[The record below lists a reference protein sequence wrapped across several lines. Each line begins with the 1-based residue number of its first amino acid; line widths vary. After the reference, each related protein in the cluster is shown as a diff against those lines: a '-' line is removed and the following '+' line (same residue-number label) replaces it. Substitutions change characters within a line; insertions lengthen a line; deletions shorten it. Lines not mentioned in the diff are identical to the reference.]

1 VSEKRAPFISGP
13 VRVATYTRISTDEEH
28 QPFSLE
34 AQALR
39 LGSYIESQDS
49 WQLVHRFTDQMSGST
64 LERPG
69 LQQAL
74 AYARA
79 KRYDMLLV
87 YRVDR
92 LCRSV
97 RGLAQILEE
106 LDHAGASFRSATE
119 PFDTATAAGRMMV
132 QMLGVFAE
140 FERATLIDRVIAGM
154 ERKAARGEWLGGHA
168 PYGYRLN
175 RDTALLEPNE
185 SEAPIARLIF
195 DLYTK
200 KRLGARGVANYL
212 SHHGYRSR
220 PGQLWSHV
228 SVLNVLRNPAY
239 VGKIAFRDTHYDSP
253 HAALV
258 DAETFAKAQRLLRQ
272 RGEDASTRRSN
283 TTDFLLSG
291 LVVCAACGRRY
302 IGTAAHGRNARYR
315 YYTCFSR
322 NRHGRQGCRSDVVRA
337 DLLDQAVL
345 ESLLATYA
353 DTEVVSAAIERWC
366 SRAAKQGPDSASQV
380 RRLEAEISGTESAVQ
395 RYYNAFENGRLPD
408 TRFASRVDA
417 LERRLTEL
425 RAKLEEL
432 RDSAKS
438 IQAPSKESVRDAEE
452 AVRDAMLN
460 GTPGQRKAL
469 LKELIVEVRV
479 ESRDSIIPTFRL
491 PATSVRVTEAM
502 VGRGGL
508 EPPVS
513 AVIRTE
519 RCASRSGRPSV
530 RRGRYVARV
539 GGIVGSSRQR
549 PAASF
554 VGAKSCQRSGCR
566 SSPPRW
572 RVGSKEPVHK
582 LRRRRIRK
590 R

>member
-1 VSEKRAPFISGP
+1 M
-13 VRVATYTRISTDEEH
+13 RVATYTRISTDEEH

-34 AQALR
+34 AQAQR
-39 LGSYIESQDS
+39 LGSYVQSQDG

-64 LERPG
+64 LDRHG
-69 LQQAL
+69 LQQAF

-92 LCRSV
+92 LSRSV
-97 RGLAQILEE
+97 RGLAQILED
-106 LDHAGASFRSATE
+106 LDHAGVSFRSATE
-119 PFDTATAAGRMMV
+119 PFDTGTAAGRMMV

-185 SEAPIARLIF
+185 TEAPVARLIF

-228 SVLNVLRNPAY
+228 SVLNVLRSPAY
-239 VGKIAFRDTHYDSP
+239 VGKIAFRDVQYDAP
-253 HAALV
+253 HAALIEADV
-258 DAETFAKAQRLLRQ
+258 FAKAQRLLRM
-272 RGEDASTRRSN
+272 RGEDASERRSN
-283 TTDFLLSG
+283 TSDFLLSG
-291 LVVCAACGRRY
+291 LVVCAACGKRY
-302 IGTAAHGRNARYR
+302 VGTAAHGRNARYR

-322 NRHGRQGCRSDVVRA
+322 NRHGRQGCRSDVLRA

-353 DTEVVSAAIERWC
+353 DSEVVSAAIERWRSC
-366 SRAAKQGPDSASQV
+366 SAQQGPENASQV
-380 RRLEAEISGTESAVQ
+380 RRLEAEISGSESAVR
-395 RYYNAFENGRLPD
+395 RYYNAFENGRLPE
-408 TRFASRVDA
+408 TRFVGRVDA

-432 RDSAKS
+432 HDSAES
-438 IQAPSKESVRDAEE
+438 VEAPSKKAVRDTEE

-491 PATSVRVTEAM
+491 PATPVRVTETM
-502 VGRGGL
+502 VGDPGL
-508 EPPVS
+508 EPGWVTPH
-513 AVIRTE
+513 APQT
-519 RCASRSGRPSV
+519 CASTSSASRPD
-530 RRGRYVARV
+530 
-539 GGIVGSSRQR
+539 
-549 PAASF
+549 
-554 VGAKSCQRSGCR
+554 
-566 SSPPRW
+566 
-572 RVGSKEPVHK
+572 
-582 LRRRRIRK
+582 
-590 R
+590 

>member
-1 VSEKRAPFISGP
+1 MHVSDKGSPFVTGSM
-13 VRVATYTRISTDEEH
+13 RVATYTRISTDEEH

-34 AQALR
+34 AQAQR

-49 WQLVHRFTDQMSGST
+49 WQLAHRFTDQMSGST

-69 LQQAL
+69 LEAAL
-74 AYARA
+74 ALARA

-92 LCRSV
+92 LSRSV
-97 RGLAQILEE
+97 RGLAQVLEE
-106 LDHAGASFRSATE
+106 LDHAGVSFRSATE
-119 PFDTATAAGRMMV
+119 PFDTGTAAGRMMV

-154 ERKAARGEWLGGHA
+154 ERKAARGEWLGGQA

-175 RDTALLEPNE
+175 RETALLEPNE
-185 SEAPIARLIF
+185 TEAPVARLIF

-212 SHHGYRSR
+212 SNHGYRSR

-239 VGKIAFRDTHYDSP
+239 VGKIAFRDVQYDAP
-253 HAALV
+253 HAALIEPDV
-258 DAETFAKAQRLLRQ
+258 FAKAQRLLRQ

-283 TTDFLLSG
+283 TTEFLLSG

-302 IGTAAHGRNARYR
+302 VGTAAHGRNTRYR

-322 NRHGRQGCRSDVVRA
+322 NRHGKQGCRSDVLRA

-353 DTEVVSAAIERWC
+353 DTEVVSAAIERWR
-366 SRAAKQGPDSASQV
+366 SRAAEQEPDSASQE
-380 RRLEAEISGTESAVQ
+380 RRLQAEISGTQSAVE
-395 RYYNAFENGRLPD
+395 RYYLAFENGRL
-408 TRFASRVDA
+408 TESRFGSRVDA
-417 LERRLTEL
+417 LERRLTQL
-425 RAKLEEL
+425 RAKLHEL
-432 RDSAKS
+432 RESTTT
-438 IQAPSKESVRDAEE
+438 IEAPSKEAVRSAEE
-452 AVRDAMLN
+452 AVRDAILH
-460 GTPGQRKAL
+460 GTPGQRKAV

-479 ESRDSIIPTFRL
+479 ESRNSIIPTFRL
-491 PATSVRVTEAM
+491 PATPVRVTETM

-508 EPPVS
+508 EPPTS
-513 AVIRTE
+513 ALSAR
-519 RCASRSGRPSV
+519 RSAS
-530 RRGRYVARV
+530 
-539 GGIVGSSRQR
+539 
-549 PAASF
+549 
-554 VGAKSCQRSGCR
+554 
-566 SSPPRW
+566 
-572 RVGSKEPVHK
+572 
-582 LRRRRIRK
+582 
-590 R
+590 

>member
-1 VSEKRAPFISGP
+1 M
-13 VRVATYTRISTDEEH
+13 RVATYTRISTDEEH

-34 AQALR
+34 AQAQR
-39 LGSYIESQDS
+39 LGSYIQSQDS

-64 LERPG
+64 LDRPG
-69 LQQAL
+69 LQQAF

-92 LCRSV
+92 LSRSV
-97 RGLAQILEE
+97 RGLAQILED
-106 LDHAGASFRSATE
+106 LDHAGVSFRSATE
-119 PFDTATAAGRMMV
+119 PFDTGTAAGRMMV

-154 ERKAARGEWLGGHA
+154 ERKAARGEWLGGQA

-175 RDTALLEPNE
+175 RETALLEPNE
-185 SEAPIARLIF
+185 TEAPVARLIF

-212 SHHGYRSR
+212 SCHGYRSR

-239 VGKIAFRDTHYDSP
+239 IGKIAFRDVRYDAP
-253 HAALV
+253 HAALIEADV
-258 DAETFAKAQRLLRQ
+258 FARAQRLLRQ

-291 LVVCAACGRRY
+291 LVVCATCGKRY
-302 IGTAAHGRNARYR
+302 VGTAAHGRNARYR

-322 NRHGRQGCRSDVVRA
+322 NRHGRQGCRSDVLRA
-337 DLLDQAVL
+337 DLLDHAVL

-353 DTEVVSAAIERWC
+353 DTELVSAAIERWR
-366 SRAAKQGPDSASQV
+366 SSAAEQGHDSASHL
-380 RRLEAEISGTESAVQ
+380 RRLEAEISGSESAVR
-395 RYYNAFENGRLPD
+395 RYYNAFENGRLPEA
-408 TRFASRVDA
+408 RFASRVDA

-425 RAKLEEL
+425 RSKLEEL
-432 RDSAKS
+432 HDSEKS
-438 IQAPSKESVRDAEE
+438 AEAPSKESMRDAEE

-460 GTPGQRKAL
+460 GTAGQRKAL

-502 VGRGGL
+502 VGRRGL
-508 EPPVS
+508 EPRVTKWARLASSPGPWVVVAREGLGRS
-513 AVIRTE
+513 TFKPGWAYPSVACLSRE
-519 RCASRSGRPSV
+519 RIQPRRIARAMSLFASRSAIASRLSYCFLPRARPTSTL
-530 RRGRYVARV
+530 AR
-539 GGIVGSSRQR
+539 
-549 PAASF
+549 
-554 VGAKSCQRSGCR
+554 
-566 SSPPRW
+566 
-572 RVGSKEPVHK
+572 
-582 LRRRRIRK
+582 LREK
-590 R
+590 

>member
-1 VSEKRAPFISGP
+1 M
-13 VRVATYTRISTDEEH
+13 
-28 QPFSLE
+28 
-34 AQALR
+34 
-39 LGSYIESQDS
+39 
-49 WQLVHRFTDQMSGST
+49 HRFTDQMSGST

-74 AYARA
+74 AYGRA

-92 LCRSV
+92 LSRSV
-97 RGLAQILEE
+97 RGLAQVLEE
-106 LDHAGASFRSATE
+106 LDQAGVSFRSATE
-119 PFDTATAAGRMMV
+119 PSDTGTAAGRMMV

-154 ERKAARGEWLGGHA
+154 ERKAARGEWLGGHP

-185 SEAPIARLIF
+185 AEAPVARLIF

-239 VGKIAFRDTHYDSP
+239 VGKIAFRDTPYDSP

-258 DAETFAKAQRLLRQ
+258 EAETFAKAQGLLRQ

-283 TTDFLLSG
+283 TTDFLQSG

-302 IGTAAHGRNARYR
+302 VGTAAHGRNARYR

-322 NRHGRQGCRSDVVRA
+322 NRHGRQGCRSDVLRA
-337 DLLDQAVL
+337 DLLDHAVL
-345 ESLLATYA
+345 ESLLATYV
-353 DTEVVSAAIERWC
+353 DTEVVSAAIERWR

-380 RRLEAEISGTESAVQ
+380 RRLEAEISGNESAVQ
-395 RYYNAFENGRLPD
+395 RYYTAFENGRLPE
-408 TRFASRVDA
+408 TRFVSRVDA
-417 LERRLTEL
+417 LERRLTDL

-432 RDSAKS
+432 RDSA
-438 IQAPSKESVRDAEE
+438 QNVEAPSNQAVRSAEE
-452 AVRDAMLN
+452 ALRDAMLN
-460 GTPGQRKAL
+460 GRPGQRKAL

-479 ESRDSIIPTFRL
+479 ESRDSVIPTFRL
-491 PATSVRVTEAM
+491 PTTAVRVTESM
-502 VGRGGL
+502 VGGPGL
-508 EPPVS
+508 EPGWVTPH
-513 AVIRTE
+513 APQT
-519 RCASRSGRPSV
+519 CAS
-530 RRGRYVARV
+530 A
-539 GGIVGSSRQR
+539 SSASR
-549 PAASF
+549 PAGYL
-554 VGAKSCQRSGCR
+554 VIPWHLPAKGLEPLTSWSEAMRS
-566 SSPPRW
+566 
-572 RVGSKEPVHK
+572 VH
-582 LRRRRIRK
+582 
-590 R
+590 

>member
-1 VSEKRAPFISGP
+1 MSSA

-39 LGSYIESQDS
+39 LDSYIQSQDS

-64 LERPG
+64 LDRHG
-69 LQQAL
+69 LQQAF

-92 LCRSV
+92 LSRSV
-97 RGLAQILEE
+97 RGLAQILED
-106 LDHAGASFRSATE
+106 LDHAGVSFRSATE
-119 PFDTATAAGRMMV
+119 PFDTGTAAGRMMV

-168 PYGYRLN
+168 PYGYRVN

-185 SEAPIARLIF
+185 AEAPVARLIF

-228 SVLNVLRNPAY
+228 SVLNVLRSPAY
-239 VGKIAFRDTHYDSP
+239 VGKIAFREVQYDAP
-253 HAALV
+253 HAAIV
-258 DAETFAKAQRLLRQ
+258 EADVFAKAQRLLRV
-272 RGEDASTRRSN
+272 RGEDASQRRSN

-291 LVVCAACGRRY
+291 LVVCATCGKRY

-322 NRHGRQGCRSDVVRA
+322 NRHGRQGCRSDVLRA

-345 ESLLATYA
+345 EALLATYA
-353 DTEVVSAAIERWC
+353 DTELVSAAIERWR
-366 SRAAKQGPDSASQV
+366 SRAAEQGPDDASQL

-395 RYYNAFENGRLPD
+395 RYCNAFENGRLPE

-425 RAKLEEL
+425 RAKVEEV
-432 RDSAKS
+432 RDSATS
-438 IQAPSKESVRDAEE
+438 VEAPSKKAVRDAEE
-452 AVRDAMLN
+452 ALRDAMVN

-479 ESRDSIIPTFRL
+479 ESRDSIVPTFRL
-491 PATSVRVTEAM
+491 PTAPVRVTEAV
-502 VGRGGL
+502 VGHGGL
-508 EPPVS
+508 EPK
-513 AVIRTE
+513 
-519 RCASRSGRPSV
+519 ASSV
-530 RRGRYVARV
+530 
-539 GGIVGSSRQR
+539 
-549 PAASF
+549 P
-554 VGAKSCQRSGCR
+554 
-566 SSPPRW
+566 
-572 RVGSKEPVHK
+572 
-582 LRRRRIRK
+582 RIR
-590 R
+590 